1 MLNQLLIVGRI
12 DNIEKDGDKCMLN
25 LKVPRNFKNESGE
38 YEEDF
43 LSIQLFKNISD
54 TVNDYCKSG
63 DIVGV
68 KGRVQSSNIL
78 IAEKVTFLSSKKDS

>member
-12 DNIEKDGDKCMLN
+12 DNIEKEDDKCILN
-25 LKVPRNFKNESGE
+25 LRVPRNFKNESGE

-54 TVNDYCKSG
+54 TVNDYCKAG

-68 KGRVQSSNIL
+68 KGRAQSGNIL
-78 IAEKVTFLSSKKDS
+78 IAEKVTFLSSKNN